1 MKIKNLII
9 LNRMKE
15 YDYYIILVNL
25 FVFVIA
31 PFLPSYVYDYFV
43 ETYVG
48 AAVFLLIALY
58 SITHGYLVA
67 VSTFTGIGSLYAEA
81 HARKAMKV
89 KNGSDTGVETKL
101 SPEVHSQFAEVKPI
115 TSDEVHP
122 EIETPSEEITT
133 FVPKDK
139 VIIFEAEDSIETKE
153 ALPTISLS
161 KDAEE
166 VYVEKNLA
174 DTVD

>member
-1 MKIKNLII
+1 MKIKNLIF

-15 YDYYIILVNL
+15 YDYYIIFLNL

-67 VSTFTGIGSLYAEA
+67 VSTFTGIASLYAEA

-89 KNGSDTGVETKL
+89 KNGSVTVLEQKL
-101 SPEVHSQFAEVKPI
+101 SPEVHAQFAEVKPI
-115 TSDEVHP
+115 TPDEVHP
-122 EIETPSEEITT
+122 DIETPLEEITT

-139 VIIFEAEDSIETKE
+139 VMVFDIEDSIETKE

-161 KDAEE
+161 KDAED

-174 DTVD
+174 DKVD